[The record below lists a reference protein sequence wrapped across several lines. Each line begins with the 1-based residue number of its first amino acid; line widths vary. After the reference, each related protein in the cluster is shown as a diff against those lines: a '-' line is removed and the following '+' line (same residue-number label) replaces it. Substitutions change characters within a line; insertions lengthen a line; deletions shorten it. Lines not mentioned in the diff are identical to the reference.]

1 MTKLMT
7 TATAAAHAAG
17 EILLEHFQ
25 TGTVVRRKGP
35 VDFVT
40 DADIASERCIAAILR
55 EAFPEHSVLGE
66 EEETG
71 NVESEYLWVI
81 DPLDGTTNF
90 AHGIPHFAVSIA
102 CLHNGQ
108 PELGVIWNPVH
119 EDLYV
124 ACRGRGATHNGAPIS
139 VSNERELNQ
148 TLIGT
153 GFYYDRGAVM
163 QATLDAI
170 GDCFRQN
177 IHGIRRFGTASLD
190 LAHVA
195 SGQYGAYF
203 EYQLSAWDFA
213 AGMLLVTEAG
223 GRVTDCRGR
232 PLPLGRSSILATNG
246 SLHES
251 VLSIVSSHFIES

>member
-1 MTKLMT
+1 MTDLIT

-17 EILLEHFQ
+17 RILLEHFQ
-25 TGTVVRRKGP
+25 SGTSIRRKGP

-55 EAFPEHSVLGE
+55 EAFPDHSILGE

-71 NVESEYLWVI
+71 SPDAEHLWVI

-102 CLHNGQ
+102 CLHQGQ
-108 PELGVIWNPVH
+108 PELGVVWNPVRD
-119 EDLYV
+119 DLYV
-124 ACRGRGATHNGAPIS
+124 ASRGQGATHNGTTIC
-139 VSNERELNQ
+139 VSDAQELNQ

-177 IHGIRRFGTASLD
+177 IHGIRRCGTASLD
-190 LAHVA
+190 LAQVA

-223 GRVTDCRGR
+223 GKVTDCRGR
-232 PLPLGRSSILATNG
+232 PLPIGKSSILATNG
-246 SLHES
+246 ALHQP
-251 VLSIVSSHFIES
+251 VLNIVNPHFIES